1 MSNKH
6 IFIDEINSVP
16 NELITL
22 LKPHL
27 EKLTKSSTS
36 KSIEFT
42 PRQSQLAKT
51 KENKMADK
59 YANRIYKIERLNYN
73 VIAKVI
79 PEKDNM
85 YIAEVLKIEG
95 ETLIKVGDTLPI
107 SKREL
112 ELRAVPSS
120 SIK

>member
-1 MSNKH
+1 
-6 IFIDEINSVP
+6 
-16 NELITL
+16 
-22 LKPHL
+22 
-27 EKLTKSSTS
+27 
-36 KSIEFT
+36 
-42 PRQSQLAKT
+42 
-51 KENKMADK
+51 MADK